1 MSEEELSACLH
12 ALMGDHRPPRD
23 ITAIE
28 FAEDILGFETSQNKA
43 QNEALADPKDA
54 WTWVNGRKERKMGEK
69 GGGGTQPFVF
79 ILQYTSLSSI
89 FRLY

>member
-69 GGGGTQPFVF
+69 GGGNPTICLYSPIYISF
-79 ILQYTSLSSI
+79 IYL
-89 FRLY
+89 